1 MKKTCRLKALTK
13 KQEEIE
19 SKFQQLIEKSI
30 QEGWVSILHK
40 ALTFKN
46 IKEVYYGIV
55 YVKFIGLVACMQ
67 ISKNQ

>member
-1 MKKTCRLKALTK
+1 MKKRCRLSFNKEARRDR
-13 KQEEIE
+13 KQIPTDNW
-19 SKFQQLIEKSI
+19 KSI

-55 YVKFIGLVACMQ
+55 
-67 ISKNQ
+67 